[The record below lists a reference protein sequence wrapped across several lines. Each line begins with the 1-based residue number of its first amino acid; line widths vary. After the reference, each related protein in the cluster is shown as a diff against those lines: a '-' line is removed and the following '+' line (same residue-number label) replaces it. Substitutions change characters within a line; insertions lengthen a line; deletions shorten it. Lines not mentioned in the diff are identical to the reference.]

1 MCTANRNEIVDVVS
15 TMKHSSTAADAVNVY
30 AAFANAISAPI
41 KKKLY
46 PANFANVIISHAKET
61 RAYCAAVVSAVPA
74 FAAHANVNLVGL
86 VPIAHAA
93 IQRTLALHLEV
104 REDSQQYI
112 SFIYIIRPCDFP
124 APNGELCSGHG
135 DCVCGECKCHETSDG
150 RYSGRYCEKCPTCSG
165 RCYEFKD
172 CVQCQM
178 YKKGPLSESECL
190 ANCTLFTPQSVE
202 TIVVEE
208 EAGEHLCIF
217 YDEDD
222 CRFEFTY
229 TDNYEKG
236 VTVRAKE
243 KLDCPPKVF
252 MLGIVLAV
260 IAGIVVIGLMLLLV
274 WKLLTTI
281 HDRQEFARF
290 EKERQAAKWDTVG
303 FRMRTFIA
311 NHFHSDFD
319 PFFVSYASRARTQSI
334 NKRQQPSKIQFTAV
348 ADKPQLF
355 KQYARQ
361 FRFFKYYNGE
371 IYISELMC
379 ATTTTKSLVSAF
391 FYTNMTTLHKLFEP
405 RENLKRDK
413 SL

>member
-1 MCTANRNEIVDVVS
+1 MHGANERDQGCRATNETLIDCSGRGQCVCGVCECD
-15 TMKHSSTAADAVNVY
+15 KR
-30 AAFANAISAPI
+30 ANQEE
-41 KKKLY
+41 
-46 PANFANVIISHAKET
+46 IISGQFCECDNFSCERDQGVLCGGNERGICVCGTCQCKSGWT
-61 RAYCAAVVSAVPA
+61 GPDCTCRDSTDTC
-74 FAAHANVNLVGL
+74 
-86 VPIAHAA
+86 IA
-93 IQRTLALHLEV
+93 
-104 REDSQQYI
+104 
-112 SFIYIIRPCDFP
+112 PG

-135 DCVCGECKCHETSDG
+135 DCTCGECKCHETSDG

-178 YKKGPLSESECL
+178 YKKGPLSETEC
-190 ANCTLFTPQSVE
+190 ATNCTLFTPQSVE
-202 TIVVEE
+202 TVVVDE

-290 EKERQAAKWDTVG
+290 EKERQAAKWDTVSADH
-303 FRMRTFIA
+303 ID
-311 NHFHSDFD
+311 S
-319 PFFVSYASRARTQSI
+319 SI
-334 NKRQQPSKIQFTAV
+334 
-348 ADKPQLF
+348 
-355 KQYARQ
+355 
-361 FRFFKYYNGE
+361 
-371 IYISELMC
+371 
-379 ATTTTKSLVSAF
+379 
-391 FYTNMTTLHKLFEP
+391 EP
-405 RENLKRDK
+405 I
-413 SL
+413 